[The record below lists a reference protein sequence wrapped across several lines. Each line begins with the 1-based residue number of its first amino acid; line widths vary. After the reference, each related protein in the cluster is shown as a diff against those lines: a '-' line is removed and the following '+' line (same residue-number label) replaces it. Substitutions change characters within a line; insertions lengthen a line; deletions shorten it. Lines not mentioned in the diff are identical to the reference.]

1 MREFEGKQREGVES
15 DILTNVI
22 YGLTIRGNLTVPEV
36 KRDVSKAID
45 LAVEHLEKYL

>member
-22 YGLTIRGNLTVPEV
+22 YGLTDRGNLTVPEV
-36 KRDVSKAID
+36 KRDVSKAIE